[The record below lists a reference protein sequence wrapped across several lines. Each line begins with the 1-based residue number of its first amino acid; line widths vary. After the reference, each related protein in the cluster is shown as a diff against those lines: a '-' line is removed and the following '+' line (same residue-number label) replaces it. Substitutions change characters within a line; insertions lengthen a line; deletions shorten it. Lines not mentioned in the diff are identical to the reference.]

1 MMSQRRRRGLFGE
14 KKISEER
21 DKKIQTSRFD
31 ERDIAIPNCLI
42 DFKTVKK
49 QNALLEQKTERKTRK
64 KHFFSLSFFNYVTL
78 V

>member
-1 MMSQRRRRGLFGE
+1 MSQRRRRGLFGE

-49 QNALLEQKTERKTRK
+49 QNALLGRTENRK
-64 KHFFSLSFFNYVTL
+64 KKPRETLFSLSFFNYVTL